1 MQAHWE
7 YRAADRREY
16 VDRGRLDRE
25 GRAADRRECVDR
37 GRLDREGRAADRR
50 ECVDRGRLDRE
61 GRAADRRGSVDHG
74 GLHGPD
80 DRAVHCDHVG
90 LAASA
95 YGVLDQTNARA
106 ALAALAA
113 RALEGTVYH
122 HREGA
127 RAASAKGAVA
137 ASSAHANAVWASGLL
152 EVARGWALE
161 QALGSRPA
169 WAAAAQG
176 QQGLALVLAALPR
189 CLQDNCRQQLLSPTQ
204 SFESNN
210 TCASPFCFLH
220 IPHRSDCVLAASG
233 SCNAR
238 WNPSTAAMPW
248 RALPFQLRCSHSSP
262 ACVENL
268 DPRCGCKGYSP
279 RAGARRS
286 CPAPSPPTTGEQ
298 PSINGNRRARASCSV
313 HTLCH
318 RDTYI
323 PPVGVVWSTCTITA
337 RYRMAYLPEASV
349 ALQVAM
355 RC

>member
-7 YRAADRREY
+7 YRAADRRESA
-16 VDRGRLDRE
+16 DHGGLDWE
-25 GRAADRRECVDR
+25 CRAADRRECVDR
-37 GRLDREGRAADRR
+37 GRLDWG
-50 ECVDRGRLDRE
+50 C
-61 GRAADRRGSVDHG
+61 RAADRRGSVDHS

-80 DRAVHCDHVG
+80 DRAVHRDHVG

-95 YGVLDQTNARA
+95 YGVLDQANAPA

-122 HREGA
+122 HRERA
-127 RAASAKGAVA
+127 RVASAKGVVA
-137 ASSAHANAVWASGLL
+137 ASSADAHAVWASGLL
-152 EVARGWALE
+152 ELARGWALE
-161 QALGSRPA
+161 QALGSSPA

-189 CLQDNCRQQLLSPTQ
+189 CLEGNCRQQLLSPAQ

-210 TCASPFCFLH
+210 ACASPFCFLH

-233 SCNAR
+233 SCSAR

-248 RALPFQLRCSHSSP
+248 RALPFQLRCSRSNP
-262 ACVENL
+262 ACVGNL

-286 CPAPSPPTTGEQ
+286 CPAPSPPTTCEQ
-298 PSINGNRRARASCSV
+298 LSINGNRRAGANRSV
-313 HTLCH
+313 DTLCH

-323 PPVGVVWSTCTITA
+323 PPFGVVWSTCTVPA
-337 RYRMAYLPEASV
+337 RYRMAHLPEASV

-355 RC
+355 RCREAAAA